1 MDKAGVND
9 VWKEEPTEC
18 ESDCFIN
25 LKGFWTYYDSN
36 SGTLNMYYFAEVTSY
51 SSSKQGIDGKSL
63 VLSEEDKT
71 TVNAILE
78 KYISLGITDIV
89 TE

>member
-1 MDKAGVND
+1 M
-9 VWKEEPTEC
+9 
-18 ESDCFIN
+18 
-25 LKGFWTYYDSN
+25 
-36 SGTLNMYYFAEVTSY
+36 TSY

-63 VLSEEDKT
+63 VLSEEDKA

>member
-1 MDKAGVND
+1 MKAITIMRILLFPD
-9 VWKEEPTEC
+9 IK
-18 ESDCFIN
+18 DLN
-25 LKGFWTYYDSN
+25 LKGYWTYYDSN
-36 SGTLNMYYFAEVTSY
+36 SGTLNKYNFADITSY

-63 VLSEEDKT
+63 VLSEEDKA